1 MAIIWLP
8 AVQVGLSNV
17 EQSSEHLAVARQ
29 FAGSK
34 WTTVSSRLRIAA
46 CAPTD
51 WSLGEWLAWLLLPG
65 ANRGGALR
73 DELDGN
79 GDNGP
84 GRAIPKARPLPGGR
98 QRPTDGAQK
107 GRVLKFLAGAWVL

>member
-8 AVQVGLSNV
+8 EVQVAFLMLNKAASTWRW
-17 EQSSEHLAVARQ
+17 H
-29 FAGSK
+29 GSC
-34 WTTVSSRLRIAA
+34 WFETDAVSSRLRIAA